1 MQHISLAI
9 SPAIILIILLRWG
22 WKLLNWLWLQ
32 PSNLEKSLR
41 ELGFRGN
48 SYRLLFGDMKE
59 ILKMD
64 EESKSKPIKFS
75 HDIVPRIMPFIH
87 KTIIDYGKNCFIW
100 LGPNPAMLITEP
112 ELIREILSKSNI
124 FQKPLPTALTKLLAE
139 GILSYEADKW
149 AKHRRIINPAF
160 HLDKLKHMVPSFHL
174 TTCEMLSKWEKI
186 VSTEGSEVDVW
197 PYLQTLTSD
206 AISRTAFGSSYE
218 EGRKIFE
225 LQQELAKIIL
235 KGTESSYISFLPTK
249 EKRRMNRIHQ
259 EVKLLILR
267 IINKR
272 MNEIE
277 TGEASNSDDLLGILL
292 ESNLK
297 EIQENGNKKFGMS
310 IDEVIEECKLFYFA
324 GQETTSALLT
334 WSMIVLSKHSNWQAR
349 AREEVWQIF
358 GNNMPDYDKLNQLKV
373 VTTIIQEVLRLYPPL
388 FLMGR
393 EVNKETKLG
402 NLTLPSGLQ
411 LVLPTIL
418 LHHDQEIWGEDVK
431 EFNPDRFSEGVNK
444 ATKGKFAYF
453 PFSWGPRNCIGQNF
467 AMLEAKMALAMILE
481 HYAFEVSP
489 SYAHVPY
496 SVLTLQPQYGAQ
508 LILQKL

>member
-1 MQHISLAI
+1 M
-9 SPAIILIILLRWG
+9 
-22 WKLLNWLWLQ
+22 NWLWLQ
-32 PSNLEKSLR
+32 PRGLEKSLR
-41 ELGFRGN
+41 ELGFKGN
-48 SYRLLFGDMKE
+48 SYRLLVGDMKE
-59 ILKMD
+59 VLKMD
-64 EESKSKPIKFS
+64 EEAKSKPIKFS

-87 KTIIDYGKNCFIW
+87 KTIIDYGNNSFIW
-100 LGPNPAMLITEP
+100 LGPNPAMLIMDP

-124 FQKPLPTALTKLLAE
+124 FHKPPPTALTKLLAE

-186 VSTEGSEVDVW
+186 VSIKGSEIDVW

-218 EGRKIFE
+218 QGRKIFE

-235 KGTESSYISFLPTK
+235 KETEASYTRFLPTK
-249 EKRRMNRIHQ
+249 EKRRMNYIHQ
-259 EVKLLILR
+259 EVRSLVLS

-272 MNEIE
+272 MNEIK
-277 TGEASNSDDLLGILL
+277 TGETSNSDDLLGILL

-297 EIQENGNKKFGMS
+297 EIQEHGNKKFGMS

-324 GQETTSALLT
+324 GQETTSALLV
-334 WSMIVLSKHSNWQAR
+334 WSMILLSKHSDWQAR
-349 AREEVWQIF
+349 AREEVLRVF
-358 GNNMPDYDKLNQLKV
+358 GNSKPDYDKLNQLKV
-373 VTTIIQEVLRLYPPL
+373 ITMIIQEVLRLYPPL

-402 NLTLPSGLQ
+402 SLSIPSGVQ
-411 LVLPTIL
+411 LFLPTIL

-431 EFNPDRFSEGVNK
+431 EFNPERFNEGVDK
-444 ATKGKFAYF
+444 ATNGKFAYF

-467 AMLEAKMALAMILE
+467 AMLEAKMALAMILQN
-481 HYAFEVSP
+481 YAFEVSP

-496 SVLTLQPQYGAQ
+496 SVLTLVPQYGAQ
-508 LILQKL
+508 LILHKL

>member
-1 MQHISLAI
+1 MQYISVAI
-9 SPAIILIILLRWG
+9 SIILVIFLRWS
-22 WKLLNWLWLQ
+22 WRLMNWLWLQ
-32 PSNLEKSLR
+32 PWGLEKCLR

-48 SYRLLFGDMKE
+48 SYKLLVGDMNE
-59 ILKMD
+59 IVKMD
-64 EESKSKPIKFS
+64 EEAKSKTIKFS
-75 HDIVPRIMPFIH
+75 HDINF
-87 KTIIDYGKNCFIW
+87 FIW
-100 LGPNPAMLITEP
+100 LGPNPAMLIMDP
-112 ELIREILSKSNI
+112 EHIREILSKSNI
-124 FQKPLPTALTKLLAE
+124 FQKPPPALTKLLAE

-218 EGRKIFE
+218 EGRKIHE
-225 LQQELAKIIL
+225 LQQELAKIIV
-235 KGTESSYISFLPTK
+235 KETRGKFLPTK
-249 EKRRMNRIHQ
+249 KKRRMNRIHQ
-259 EVKLLILR
+259 EVRSLVLR

-277 TGEASNSDDLLGILL
+277 AGETSNSDDLLGILL

-297 EIQENGNKKFGMS
+297 EIQEHGNKKFGMS
-310 IDEVIEECKLFYFA
+310 IDEVIEECKLFYLA
-324 GQETTSALLT
+324 GQETTSALLV
-334 WSMIVLSKHSNWQAR
+334 WSMILLSKHSVWQAR
-349 AREEVWQIF
+349 AREEILQVL
-358 GNNMPDYDKLNQLKV
+358 GNNIPDYDKLNQLKV
-373 VTTIIQEVLRLYPPL
+373 VTMIIQEVLRLYPPI

-393 EVNKETKLG
+393 EVHKETKLG
-402 NLTLPSGLQ
+402 NLSIPSGVQ
-411 LVLPTIL
+411 LLLPTIL
-418 LHHDQEIWGEDVK
+418 LHHDQEIWGEDVE
-431 EFNPDRFSEGVNK
+431 EFNRERFSEGVNR

-467 AMLEAKMALAMILE
+467 AMLEAKMALAMILQQF
-481 HYAFEVSP
+481 AFEVSP

-496 SVLTLQPQYGAQ
+496 SVFTLLPQYGAQ
-508 LILQKL
+508 LILNKL